1 MRRKNFLFF
10 GLWAAIIV
18 MIGSCYPN
26 RAEFVDELDIAATN
40 FDEDFDFSSVMT
52 YYMPDSIVRITDED
66 DPDPPSLDPEEDA
79 QILAAIATNFQNV
92 GYTRLDEAS
101 QEQADVVI
109 LVSAVTTETLVLWW
123 DYWGWWPGW
132 GYYPPGYGPGWGWWY
147 PWGGVSGYSYTT
159 GSLIIQMVDPND
171 PDEAEDEVPVAWLG
185 VVNGLAQ
192 GSNENIIFRANRGVD
207 QLFAQSPYL
216 DVN

>member
-1 MRRKNFLFF
+1 MKRKNFLMYL
-10 GLWAAIIV
+10 LWTTMIV
-18 MIGSCYPN
+18 SLGSCYPDG
-26 RAEFVDELDIAATN
+26 AEFVDELDIAATN
-40 FDEDFDFSSVMT
+40 FDETFDFSSVRT

-66 DPDPPSLDPEEDA
+66 DPNPPDLSPDED
-79 QILAAIATNFQNV
+79 QILLDRIATNFQNI

-101 QEQADVVI
+101 QAQADVVI
-109 LVSAVTTETLVLWW
+109 LVNAVTTQTVVIWW

-132 GYYPPGYGPGWGWWY
+132 GYYPPGYGPGWGWGY
-147 PWGGVSGYSYTT
+147 PWGGYSGYSYTT
-159 GSLIIQMVDPND
+159 GSLIVQLVDPANPEPGD
-171 PDEAEDEVPVAWLG
+171 LIPVEWSG

-192 GSNENIIFRANRGVD
+192 GSNQYIISRGVAGID